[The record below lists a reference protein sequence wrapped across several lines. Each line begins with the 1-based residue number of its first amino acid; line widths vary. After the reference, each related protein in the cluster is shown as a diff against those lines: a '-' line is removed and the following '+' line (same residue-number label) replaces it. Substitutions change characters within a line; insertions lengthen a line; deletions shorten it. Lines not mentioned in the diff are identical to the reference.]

1 MYRDP
6 MQWEFIRRKVLQEG
20 MSQRAVS
27 RETGIGRW
35 MIAKIIAHKKP
46 PIRKTRTY
54 SHSRLGPHIPT
65 IHRLIAEE
73 SRTPEF

>member
-27 RETGIGRW
+27 RETGIS
-35 MIAKIIAHKKP
+35 P
-46 PIRKTRTY
+46 DY
-54 SHSRLGPHIPT
+54 SQDGMKGMVSVD
-65 IHRLIAEE
+65 
-73 SRTPEF
+73 